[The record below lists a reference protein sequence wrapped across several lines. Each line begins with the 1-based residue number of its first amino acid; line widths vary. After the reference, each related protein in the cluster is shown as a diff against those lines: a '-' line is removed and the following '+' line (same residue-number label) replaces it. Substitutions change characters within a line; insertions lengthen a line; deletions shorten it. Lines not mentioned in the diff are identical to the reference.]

1 MEIIQNE
8 EKSSGNRRR
17 TVFAKGKAEGIK
29 EAESKAAAEI
39 AALQAANATLQQTNA
54 DLHTRLVN
62 LCEQSCGAAT
72 GQLLATQ
79 AAADFVVETQH
90 LKNKVASLEKVAGQS
105 QLTIADQAADLES
118 LRQTNRDQAA
128 ELESLRQTNR
138 DQARHLAAFLGVPA
152 SDQRPRGSAYLN
164 NSRANT

>member
-29 EAESKAAAEI
+29 EAKSQAAVEI

-54 DLHTRLVN
+54 DFHARLIN
-62 LCEQSCGAAT
+62 LCEQSCGSAT

-79 AAADFVVETQH
+79 AAADFVVENQQ
-90 LKNKVASLEKVAGQS
+90 LKNKVASLEKSAGQS
-105 QLTIADQAADLES
+105 QLKIADQE
-118 LRQTNRDQAA
+118 A
-128 ELESLRQTNR
+128 ELESLRQANRDQEAELESLRQANR
-138 DQARHLAAFLGVPA
+138 DQARQLAACLGAPS
-152 SDQRPRGSAYLN
+152 SDQRPRNSVYLN
-164 NSRANT
+164 RPRTNT

>member
-54 DLHTRLVN
+54 DLHTRLVH
-62 LCEQSCGAAT
+62 LCEQASGAAT

-79 AAADFVVETQH
+79 AAADFVVETQQ
-90 LKNKVASLEKVAGQS
+90 LKNKVASLESSAGQS
-105 QLTIADQAADLES
+105 QLTIAA
-118 LRQTNRDQAA
+118 QAA

-138 DQARHLAAFLGVPA
+138 DHARQIAALLGVGVNA
-152 SDQRPRGSAYLN
+152 SDQRPRAS
-164 NSRANT
+164 SI